1 MLAPSEQT
9 CRPDACKRLRLC
21 SPNVMPFF
29 SSIFFAKCTAKS
41 LTVKGFPIR
50 TFIIIAT
57 TRWNLNHLF
66 DWHKRNNNKMR
77 VSQNLKY
84 CERILCANTRFVYP
98 KKCESNNSNNNTPR
112 ALSDQGLSSFWI
124 FLDFVQKR
132 ETVWR
137 ATRIDVTNSNFLFK
151 KLRNKNVSVSS
162 IRSPHWSRNYP
173 INYDTI
179 IIASQ

>member
-1 MLAPSEQT
+1 MDLHECYDTFIWIMLAPSEQT

-66 DWHKRNNNKMR
+66 DWHKRNNNKILKTWSAVSAFYARTPDSFIRKNAR
-77 VSQNLKY
+77 VTT
-84 CERILCANTRFVYP
+84 ATTTRHVRWAIKVFQAFEY
-98 KKCESNNSNNNTPR
+98 
-112 ALSDQGLSSFWI
+112 FWI
-124 FLDFVQKR
+124 SYRNVKR
-132 ETVWR
+132 CEERR
-137 ATRIDVTNSNFLFK
+137 ASMSLIQIFYS
-151 KLRNKNVSVSS
+151 KN
-162 IRSPHWSRNYP
+162 
-173 INYDTI
+173 
-179 IIASQ
+179 